1 MHELSLA
8 LEIARVLE
16 ETVPAPQLPQIIT
29 VNLEVGADAGIE
41 MANLQFC
48 LDALLAQPPFAG
60 ATVTVTSV
68 AGGDLRVGYLEIDD
82 ERTSAG
88 APAGTARSEAT
99 DGSPAH

>member
-16 ETVPAPQLPQIIT
+16 TTVLAPQLRQIIT
-29 VNLEVGADAGIE
+29 VNLEVGQDAGIE

-48 LDALLAQPPFAG
+48 LDALLTQPPFAG

-68 AGGDLRVGYLEIDD
+68 AGGDLRVGYLELDD

-88 APAGTARSEAT
+88 DRAGTARSEAA